1 MNEIANKFLL
11 AGDKFM
17 SKYDEYQKGLASMV
31 YIVFDK
37 KSKGSG
43 INDEIKQNQTIGWR
57 MTQANY

>member
-1 MNEIANKFLL
+1 MNEIVNKYLL

-17 SKYDEYQKGLASMV
+17 SKSDEYQKGLASMV

-43 INDEIKQNQTIGWR
+43 INDDIKQNQTIG
-57 MTQANY
+57 

>member
-17 SKYDEYQKGLASMV
+17 SKYDEYQRGLVSKV

-43 INDEIKQNQTIGWR
+43 INDEIKQNQTID
-57 MTQANY
+57 